1 MKRLLALILALM
13 MLAASAL
20 AWEVSDEMIDFAA
33 QVAPGYILLDGFLFD
48 NTAMLLLEDAQ
59 GQTRFAGCVRDGD
72 EWTVTLSTPLPE
84 GTWANTY
91 HSYEGVMELYLPD
104 DNFCTIALQPD
115 GRWLLCHACDTSI
128 SENMLWFGVLG
139 PYYGDVLMERDVTRL
154 DWTSLPASYEDFLPL
169 VDASRW
175 AVVTGDGAPLHAED
189 GSNLA
194 VYLPATPVLLLEA
207 ANGQY
212 RVAINGGSV
221 TGWMD
226 DANLLIG
233 EDQLTVDEEGYLA
246 VVEDG
251 FLWGEYS
258 LMDTEDLPLY
268 DVPEGTQIG
277 ETGFRVDLLARWP
290 GGWLHVLDED
300 PGLDGFIREDSVV
313 TLDAWLAD
321 FQAEYGLFD

>member
-1 MKRLLALILALM
+1 MKRLLVLMIALLLTVP
-13 MLAASAL
+13 AL
-20 AWEVSDEMIDFAA
+20 AEPEEMAAAFAA
-33 QVAPGYILLDGFLFD
+33 ERLPEYTFIDGVQFD
-48 NTAMLLLEDAQ
+48 ETAMLLLEDAQ
-59 GQTRFAGCVRDGD
+59 GQTRFAGCVKGNASW
-72 EWTVTLSTPLPE
+72 EITLSTPLPE

-104 DNFCTIALQPD
+104 DNSCTIALQPD

-321 FQAEYGLFD
+321 FQAENGLFD